1 MRTTVARVA
10 VLGAGLGVVA
20 AGAAG
25 LWAVTA
31 PPADVVQGQVEATE
45 VDVSAKIAGRVR
57 ALAVAE
63 GQEVR
68 AGDLLAEID
77 SPELDARLRQAEAA
91 RDAAR
96 AQSEK
101 ARNGAREEEV
111 RQARAQRDRAREA
124 AALARLT
131 FERLERLARDG
142 VVARQRRDEAETQW
156 RTAEA
161 AVEAAQAG
169 LDMAERGARTEDK
182 EAAEALVERARGA
195 VSEVEAFRRETRVEA
210 PSAGEVARRNVEP
223 GELVSPG
230 LPLLTLVDRRD
241 LWVTFQ
247 LREDRLAGLGV
258 GEVLRARFPALGLEE
273 LELEVFSIAAEGDYA
288 TWRATSASGGF
299 DLKTFEVKARP
310 RKAAPGLRPGMT
322 AVVAWDRPARQAAR

>member
-1 MRTTVARVA
+1 MRATAGRLA
-10 VLGAGLGVVA
+10 VLGVGLTVVA

-57 ALAVAE
+57 SFLVAE
-63 GQEVR
+63 GGQVKGGE
-68 AGDLLAEID
+68 LLAEID

-101 ARNGAREEEV
+101 VRNGAREEEV

-124 AALARLT
+124 SALARVT
-131 FERLERLARDG
+131 FERLDRLARDG
-142 VVARQRRDEAETQW
+142 VVARQRRDEAATQW

-169 LDMAERGARTEDK
+169 LDMAERGARAEDR
-182 EAAEALVERARGA
+182 EAAEALLERARA
-195 VSEVEAFRRETRVEA
+195 AISEVEAFRRETRVEA

-230 LPLLTLVDRRD
+230 LPLLTLVDLHD
-241 LWVTFQ
+241 VWVAFQ
-247 LREDRLAGLGV
+247 LREDRLAGLRP
-258 GEVLRARFPALGLEE
+258 GEVLRARFPALGPEE
-273 LELEVFSIAAEGDYA
+273 VELEVFSIAAEGDYA
-288 TWRATSASGGF
+288 TWRATSAAGGF
-299 DLKTFEVKARP
+299 DLRTFEVKARP
-310 RKAAPGLRPGMT
+310 RKARVDLRPGMT
-322 AVVAWDRPARQAAR
+322 AVVAWDRPIPRASR